1 MKVVGIIAEYNP
13 FHNGHAYQVSEI
25 RRRESLD
32 VVIAAMSG
40 HFTQRGEAS
49 AFTKW
54 QRAQLALAGG
64 VDLIVELPFAFAV
77 RSAEYFARGGVRLLN
92 ALGVTHLA
100 FGTESESLDL
110 LLTSARA
117 QTLPHLAEELTPY
130 LAKGI
135 PYAAALSAMLEEKY
149 HVPSAVSSSPNNI
162 LATEY
167 LKAILRYAPTV
178 EPIHIVR
185 HGSAHH
191 STALDHAKH
200 ASSSAIRKN
209 LSDDHF
215 RAEQLA
221 SYIPPATYPYLTR
234 FYKDNGGIPSLERL
248 APFVFGL
255 LTTTDK
261 TRLRQTVGISEGLE
275 NKFLSASLTAT
286 SFEGLLALVK
296 TKRYPRTR
304 LARTILHYLL
314 GTTQEM
320 VSHFDEI
327 GPQYVRILGMNERGQ
342 EYLRTR
348 KKTMSSPLITKLT
361 PFFNQYDLLS
371 HSDDPMKQMIALDIR
386 STNLYARLFSSPL
399 AQNQDFTTSPIRY
412 LL

>member
-1 MKVVGIIAEYNP
+1 MKAVGIIAEYNP
-13 FHNGHAYQVSEI
+13 FHNGHAYQIAEVK
-25 RRRESLD
+25 RRESPD

-49 AFTKW
+49 VFTKW

-64 VDLIVELPFAFAV
+64 ADLVVELPFVFAV
-77 RSAEYFARGGVRLLN
+77 RSAEYFAGGGVRLLHK
-92 ALGVTHLA
+92 LGITHLA
-100 FGTESESLDL
+100 FGAESDDIEPL
-110 LLTSARA
+110 LASARA
-117 QTLPHLAEELTPY
+117 QSHPHLAKDLAPY
-130 LAKGI
+130 LAKGL
-135 PYAAALSAMLEEKY
+135 PYAAALSTMLEEK
-149 HVPSAVSSSPNNI
+149 HHIPSDVLASPNNI

-167 LKAILRYAPTV
+167 LKAIVRYAPTV
-178 EPIHIVR
+178 KPLHIVR

-191 STALDHAKH
+191 SPSLDHAMH

-209 LSDDHF
+209 LADERF
-215 RAEQLA
+215 RSTDLI
-221 SYIPPATYPYLTR
+221 SYIPPATHPYLTC
-234 FYKDNGGIPSLERL
+234 FYKENGGIPSLERL
-248 APFVFGL
+248 VPFVFGL
-255 LTTTDK
+255 LATTDK
-261 TRLRQTVGISEGLE
+261 TRLKNTVGISEGLE
-275 NKFLSASLTAT
+275 NKFLSASFTAT
-286 SFEGLLALVK
+286 SLDDLLDLVK

-304 LARTILHYLL
+304 LSRTLLHYLF

-342 EYLRTR
+342 EYLRVR
-348 KKTMSSPLITKLT
+348 KKTMSAPIITKLT

-371 HSDDPMKQMIALDIR
+371 HNDDPLKQMLAFDVR
-386 STNLYARLFSSPL
+386 STNLYARLFASPL

>member
-1 MKVVGIIAEYNP
+1 MKAVGIIAEYNP
-13 FHNGHAYQVSEI
+13 FHNGHAYQVAEI
-25 RRRESLD
+25 KRRESPD

-49 AFTKW
+49 VFTKW
-54 QRAQLALAGG
+54 HRAQLALAGG
-64 VDLIVELPFAFAV
+64 IDLVVELPFTFAV
-77 RSAEYFARGGVRLLN
+77 RSAEYFAAGGVRLLSE
-92 ALGVTHLA
+92 LGITHLA
-100 FGTESESLDL
+100 FGAESENLKP
-110 LLTSARA
+110 LLTAARA
-117 QTLPHLAEELTPY
+117 QSLPHLAEELTPY

-135 PYAAALSAMLEEKY
+135 PYAASLSSLLEEKY
-149 HVPSAVSSSPNNI
+149 HVPSAVTSSPNNI
-162 LATEY
+162 LAIEY
-167 LKAILRYAPTV
+167 LKAILRYAPTI

-185 HGSAHH
+185 HGSTHH
-191 STALDHAKH
+191 SPSLDHAVH

-209 LSDDHF
+209 LANDHF
-215 RAEQLA
+215 RNGELA

-234 FYKDNGGIPSLERL
+234 FYEANGGIPSLERL

-261 TRLRQTVGISEGLE
+261 TRLKQTVGISEGLE
-275 NKFLSASLTAT
+275 NKFLSASLTA
-286 SFEGLLALVK
+286 SSIEELLNLVK

-304 LARTILHYLL
+304 LARTILHYLF

-320 VSHFDEI
+320 ISHFDEI
-327 GPQYVRILGMNERGQ
+327 GPQYIRILGMNERGQ

-348 KKTMSSPLITKLT
+348 KKTMSSPIITKLT

-371 HSDDPMKQMIALDIR
+371 HSDDPLKQMLALDVR